1 MDSSLV
7 RYDIKICDLNIPTPS
22 APKTT
27 ILGLGK
33 DLIKTSESIEFKD
46 FA

>member
-1 MDSSLV
+1 MKSWNNQNL
-7 RYDIKICDLNIPTPS
+7 LFNLPTPS
-22 APKTT
+22 APKMT

>member
-1 MDSSLV
+1 MDSSN
-7 RYDIKICDLNIPTPS
+7 DIKICDLNIPTPS